1 MRTGTQGDGTTLEE
15 QELWNHPGGFLG
27 SGTSDKG
34 LMSFPQAAG
43 VGEDILLPQPSD
55 SVRDIVGSR
64 QRLGT
69 KAPSRETECAR
80 CRAHTWDV
88 LSLSGCS

>member
-69 KAPSRETECAR
+69 KAPSRETECVC